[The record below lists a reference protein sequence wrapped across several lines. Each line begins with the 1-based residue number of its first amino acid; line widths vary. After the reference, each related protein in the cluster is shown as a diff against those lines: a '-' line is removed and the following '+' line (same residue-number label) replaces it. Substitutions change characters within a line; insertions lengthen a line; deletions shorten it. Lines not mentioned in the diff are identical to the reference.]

1 MGCFVL
7 FRHNYIASKLIHSLY
22 PEEQLRTLLT
32 QEQSAEDARLGL
44 AVECLSFHVFNQV
57 QWLYSEKNR
66 CFTSVLW
73 IR

>member
-1 MGCFVL
+1 VFRHNYISTV

-32 QEQSAEDARLGL
+32 QEPSAEDARLGL

-57 QWLYSEKNR
+57 Q
-66 CFTSVLW
+66 
-73 IR
+73 